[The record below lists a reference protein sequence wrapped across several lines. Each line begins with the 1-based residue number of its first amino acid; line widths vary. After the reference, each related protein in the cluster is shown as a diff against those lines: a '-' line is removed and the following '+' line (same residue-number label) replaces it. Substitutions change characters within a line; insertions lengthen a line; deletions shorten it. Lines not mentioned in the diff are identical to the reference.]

1 MNEKLL
7 FEFYSGS
14 GNISAAFRSKGWD
27 TLTIDNNAAL
37 CPDVCCDILDI
48 NIHDFCMYPGALW
61 FSNPCDVLSRAAKQS
76 HFVKNTFA
84 YRQYKYLPV
93 TDEAIISVELIKK
106 TISIIDHFK
115 NVPFVI
121 ENPIGRMQHF
131 LRDFNLGH
139 YRYFVNYADF
149 GYKYSKETYLF
160 TNILLPLST
169 KKYKVSA
176 PGLRT
181 IRSKYE
187 RSKVPYSLG
196 LFIESYIH

>member
-1 MNEKLL
+1 MNDKLL
-7 FEFYSGS
+7 IEFYSGS
-14 GNISAAFRSKGWD
+14 GNISAAFKSKGWI

-37 CPDVCCDILDI
+37 CPDVCCNVLDI
-48 NIHDFCMYPGALW
+48 NIHDFCMLPGMLW

-76 HFVKNTFA
+76 HFQKTEFK
-84 YRQYKYLPV
+84 YRQYHYSPV
-93 TDEAIISVELIKK
+93 TDKALISVLLIKK
-106 TISIIDHFK
+106 TVSIINHFK
-115 NVPFVI
+115 NIPFVI